1 MPGTDGTLSHR
12 GTARVNGDVALARA
26 VVDRCRR
33 LAACSEEPGATTR
46 TFLSPPMREV
56 HALVTDWM
64 RQAHMDVTVD
74 AAGNLRGVYA
84 GDRADAPH
92 FYIGSHLDTV
102 PHAGAFDGILGVM
115 LGVALVERLD
125 GRRLPFA
132 IEVVGFSEEEGVRF
146 GAPFIG
152 SRALA
157 GTLDADLLD
166 RVDAG
171 GVSVREAIRVYGLDA
186 DRIVDARAADGALGF
201 LEIHIEQGPVLD
213 QSNLPLAIVEAIVG
227 QTRLDVTFEGAANH
241 AGTTPMAGRRDAL
254 TGAAEWVVAVE
265 REARSLPGLVATT
278 GVIRAL
284 PGATNVIAASC
295 RCSLDVRHASNAER
309 HAAVDRFTA
318 TARAIASARS
328 LTAHWALALDQ
339 PAVAMDGTLIERLD
353 RAVAEVGVPSRHM
366 ASGAGHD
373 AMVVASCMP
382 AAMLFV
388 RSPGGISHHPDEAV
402 EIDDVAV
409 AIGVSG
415 ALLDDLSR
423 QA

>member
-1 MPGTDGTLSHR
+1 
-12 GTARVNGDVALARA
+12 
-26 VVDRCRR
+26 
-33 LAACSEEPGATTR
+33 
-46 TFLSPPMREV
+46 
-56 HALVTDWM
+56 
-64 RQAHMDVTVD
+64 
-74 AAGNLRGVYA
+74 
-84 GDRADAPH
+84 
-92 FYIGSHLDTV
+92 
-102 PHAGAFDGILGVM
+102 
-115 LGVALVERLD
+115 
-125 GRRLPFA
+125 
-132 IEVVGFSEEEGVRF
+132 VGFSEEEGVRF
-146 GAPFIG
+146 GTPFIG

-171 GVSVREAIRVYGLDA
+171 GVSIREAIRVYGLDA
-186 DRIVDARAADGALGF
+186 DRIDDARATHGALGF

-213 QSNLPLAIVEAIVG
+213 QSNLPLAVVETIVG

-265 REARSLPGLVATT
+265 REARNLAGLVATT

-295 RCSLDVRHASNAER
+295 RCSLDVRHASDAQR

-318 TARAIASARS
+318 AARAIASARS

-339 PAVAMDGTLIERLD
+339 PAVAMDGALIERLD

-373 AMVVASCMP
+373 AMVMASCMP

-423 QA
+423 QP